1 MSGAGPHGRRTQAR
15 SLGRALSL
23 LLLSVGIGLA
33 VVSCGGDGQLSQQ
46 EYDRELSEIGREID
60 GASEGVREELRNVGR
75 DPASLEQAAERLD
88 EAQSRLDRAADELEG
103 MEPPDDAVEAH
114 DELVEGLNDLEAEF
128 GDFRDALES
137 GNVRTIEQFVQDLD
151 ADDAVERVE
160 RAIAELERQGY
171 EIRPGE

>member
-1 MSGAGPHGRRTQAR
+1 M
-15 SLGRALSL
+15 LGRAVSL
-23 LLLSVGIGLA
+23 LPLSGGIGLA
-33 VVSCGGDGQLSQQ
+33 AVSCGDDGQLSQQ
-46 EYDRELSEIGREID
+46 EYDRELSEIGTELD

-88 EAQSRLDRAADELEG
+88 EAQSRLDRAADELEEV
-103 MEPPDDAVEAH
+103 EPPDDAVEAH
-114 DELVEGLNDLEAEF
+114 DELVGGLNDLAAEL

-137 GNVRTIEQFVQDLD
+137 GNVPTTERFVEDLD

-160 RAIAELERQGY
+160 RAIAELERQDY